1 MGKLTLVTGGA
12 RSGKSTFAEKLTADI
27 GQKVLYIATAI
38 AFDDEMKDR
47 IKKHKE
53 SRPKEWDTFEGYKGL
68 GQVIAEK
75 GSSNDVILL
84 DCVTVMI
91 TNLLFDYPGMDF
103 DKPSFEMLKEAEAF
117 VSAEFD
123 SLLAAALEGQAN
135 VVLVTNELGSGVVPE
150 NEISRAF
157 RDIAGRIN
165 QRIAAKC
172 NEVYLTVCGIPMK
185 IK

>member
-1 MGKLTLVTGGA
+1 MGKFILVTGGA

-38 AFDDEMKDR
+38 AFDEEMQDR

-68 GQVIAEK
+68 GQILESK
-75 GSSNDVILL
+75 GSSYNAILL
-84 DCVTVMI
+84 DCVTVML

-103 DKPSFEMLKEAEAF
+103 DKPSFKVLKEAEAY
-117 VSAEFD
+117 VTAEFD
-123 SLLAAALEGQAN
+123 KLIAAALEGQAT
-135 VVLVTNELGSGVVPE
+135 VVLVTNELGSGLVPE

-172 NEVYLTVCGIPMK
+172 HEVYLTVCGIPMK